1 MQDLITAKFALENLF
16 SKPNTVFLDATFHL
30 PNSGRNALDEFNK
43 EHIPN
48 SRFFDIDKISNKH
61 SKFPHML
68 PNENEF
74 SSMVSEI
81 GIKNEETVVLYD
93 NSVFF
98 SSARAWWMFKIFG
111 HEKIRIIDGGLKSW
125 LNYKG
130 PISDQKSKYN
140 TTNYI
145 SKKIDFSLYE
155 TLENISNNLGKNS
168 NKVII
173 DARGADRFYGQ
184 IKEPRPGVRSG
195 HIPSSFNIPITS
207 LIDQKTNCL
216 KSKFEIKKIFNELGI
231 DNIKSELV
239 MTCGSGVT
247 ACGLKIAAHLIG
259 FENVKVYDGS
269 WSEWGSNRD
278 TPIEV

>member
-1 MQDLITAKFALENLF
+1 
-16 SKPNTVFLDATFHL
+16 
-30 PNSGRNALDEFNK
+30 
-43 EHIPN
+43 
-48 SRFFDIDKISNKH
+48 
-61 SKFPHML
+61 
-68 PNENEF
+68 
-74 SSMVSEI
+74 MVSEI
-81 GIKNEETVVLYD
+81 GIKNEDTVVLYD

-130 PISDQKSKYN
+130 PISDQKSEYDI
-140 TTNYI
+140 TNYI
-145 SKKIDFSLYE
+145 SKKIDYSLYE

-168 NKVII
+168 NRVII

-195 HIPSSFNIPITS
+195 HIPSSLNIPITS
-207 LIDQKTNCL
+207 LIDEKTNCL
-216 KSKFEIKKIFNELGI
+216 KPIFEIKKIFNKLGI
-231 DNIKSELV
+231 DNKKSELV

-269 WSEWGSNRD
+269 WSEWGSNKD

>member
-1 MQDLITAKFALENLF
+1 MQELISAKFALDNLF
-16 SKPNTVFLDATFHL
+16 LKPNIVFLDATFHL
-30 PNSGRNALDEFNK
+30 PNSGRNALDEFYNA
-43 EHIPN
+43 HIPN
-48 SRFFDIDKISNKH
+48 ARFFDIDKISDEN
-61 SKFPHML
+61 SKIPHMI
-68 PNENEF
+68 PSKNKF
-74 SSMVSEI
+74 SSMVSDL
-81 GIKNEETVVLYD
+81 GIKNEDTVVLYD

-130 PISDQKSKYN
+130 PKSDQKSEYN

-145 SKKIDFSLYE
+145 SKKIDYSLYE

-168 NKVII
+168 NRAII

-184 IKEPRPGVRSG
+184 IKEPRPGIRSG

-216 KSKFEIKKIFNELGI
+216 IPTFEIKRIFNELGI
-231 DNIKSELV
+231 DNKKSELV

-269 WSEWGSNRD
+269 WSEWGSNKD
-278 TPIEV
+278 TPVEV